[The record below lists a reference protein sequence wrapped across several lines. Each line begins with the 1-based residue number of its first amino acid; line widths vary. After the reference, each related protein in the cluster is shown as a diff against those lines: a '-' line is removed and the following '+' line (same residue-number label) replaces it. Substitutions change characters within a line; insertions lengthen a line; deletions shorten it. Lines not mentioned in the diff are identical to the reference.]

1 MWMNN
6 DEHHQMNKLSRQR
19 IRIVEVC
26 SIVCCLL
33 FVGFF
38 SGKYLISPV
47 FSSQKQGTKNTI
59 TYNAIQNYVVEGDIL
74 DRNGSTIMANASE
87 GSSAYANYPENE
99 SYAYLLGYYSVNSGK
114 ENTYGLR
121 GNLKNYSLFHL
132 DSSNKGATVQLTTDN
147 TLQDTAYDLLN
158 EQEGSI
164 TVIDNQ
170 TGAMLALASHSTI
183 TYDVN
188 DINSLLL
195 SNVEGSQYRRG
206 TFENDPPGSTFKI
219 ITAASALEKQKQD
232 GFDDSFFNYYDTGTY
247 LPEGSDWTITN
258 YQSTAY
264 GDVNLETAMN
274 KSINCYFADLGI
286 RIGSEQLTS
295 TMREFII
302 GKDIEIPFLTTLHS
316 SYQISENANDELA
329 QTSFGQGN
337 TQITP
342 VHLAMIAQ
350 AIANDGIMMKPYVVS
365 SIYSGSTPLYK
376 HLNGKLTKTTDADI
390 CDKLKNILHT
400 TAEGYGLDEYSYGMV
415 YAKTGT
421 AECANDR
428 IHTYMV
434 GFTENASFCISL
446 NNSDHSYNLY
456 PIAQRLVSTINAVY
470 NNN

>member
-1 MWMNN
+1 
-6 DEHHQMNKLSRQR
+6 
-19 IRIVEVC
+19 
-26 SIVCCLL
+26 
-33 FVGFF
+33 
-38 SGKYLISPV
+38 
-47 FSSQKQGTKNTI
+47 
-59 TYNAIQNYVVEGDIL
+59 
-74 DRNGSTIMANASE
+74 
-87 GSSAYANYPENE
+87 
-99 SYAYLLGYYSVNSGK
+99 
-114 ENTYGLR
+114 
-121 GNLKNYSLFHL
+121 
-132 DSSNKGATVQLTTDN
+132 
-147 TLQDTAYDLLN
+147 
-158 EQEGSI
+158 
-164 TVIDNQ
+164 
-170 TGAMLALASHSTI
+170 
-183 TYDVN
+183 
-188 DINSLLL
+188 
-195 SNVEGSQYRRG
+195 
-206 TFENDPPGSTFKI
+206 
-219 ITAASALEKQKQD
+219 
-232 GFDDSFFNYYDTGTY
+232 
-247 LPEGSDWTITN
+247 
-258 YQSTAY
+258 
-264 GDVNLETAMN
+264 MN

-295 TMREFII
+295 TMQEFLI

-400 TAEGYGLDEYSYGMV
+400 TAEGYGLDEYNYGMV

-428 IHTYMV
+428 IHTYIV